1 MKLKSGKEEI
11 VYLLSEVFKKYEQIT
26 GREVIRNT
34 NRKNYEEI
42 ARELSII
49 SNNLPYTATEKQ
61 HDEYP
66 PERNPPKLGYP
77 YLKYDITGGQ
87 IKDAYNGMVSSPRNF
102 LVDSCYIYLFGVGR
116 KGFIENPSDVNLLA
130 ESHLHSPS
138 RRGLKPTKKRY
149 NLAAIF
155 FAVLFAVTA
164 SGWYLSS
171 SQWTTIKKDLNILPY
186 QPSKAEIDSLT
197 GIWLVYIGSPQAR
210 SSDVNRYHMVANNL
224 VDVKYKDGYF
234 TFNRY
239 GASFDHFGYMQF
251 ERQNLV
257 SVHSYIQNG
266 NGLESPR
273 LSLLRLDQ
281 PGKNL
286 RVISASWNFDVG
298 SKNSIIGIREIYIKQ
313 GPGGDTQEIIN
324 TIENSSC
331 KCKIVRWT
339 YQKKTTIF
347 DLKNRPLESLPD
359 PSLRNLLDER
369 SIILTEPD
377 KGILLGP
384 LSPGNSTNHTQ
395 HVR

>member
-11 VYLLSEVFKKYEQIT
+11 VYLLSEVFKKYEQTT

-42 ARELSII
+42 ARELSTI
-49 SNNLPYTATEKQ
+49 SNNLPDTAAEKQ

-116 KGFIENPSDVNLLA
+116 KGFKENPSDVNLL
-130 ESHLHSPS
+130 EENQLHSALSKAP
-138 RRGLKPTKKRY
+138 KPTKKRY

-155 FAVLFAVTA
+155 FALLFVATA
-164 SGWYLSS
+164 SGWYIAS
-171 SQWTTIKKDLNILPY
+171 SQWGTIKKDLNILPY
-186 QPSKAEIDSLT
+186 QPTKAEIDSLT

-210 SSDVNRYHMVANNL
+210 SSDANRYHMVANNL
-224 VDVKYKDGYF
+224 VDVKYKNGYF

-257 SVHSYIQNG
+257 SIHSYIQNE
-266 NGLESPR
+266 NGVESPR
-273 LSLLRLDQ
+273 LSLMRLDQ

-286 RVISASWNFDVG
+286 RVISASWNFDIG
-298 SKNSIIGIREIYIKQ
+298 SKNNIIGIREVYIKQ
-313 GPGGDTQEIIN
+313 GPGGDTNEIIN

-331 KCKIVRWT
+331 KCKIVRWS
-339 YQKKTTIF
+339 YHQKTVTF
-347 DLKNRPLESLPD
+347 NLKNRSLESLPD
-359 PSLRNLLDER
+359 PSLKSLLDER

-377 KGILLGP
+377 KGILLRLP
-384 LSPGNSTNHTQ
+384 SPDTVAHRVQ
-395 HVR
+395 Q

>member
-26 GREVIRNT
+26 GKEVIRNT

-49 SNNLPYTATEKQ
+49 SNNLPATATEKQ

-116 KGFIENPSDVNLLA
+116 KGFKENPLDVNLL
-130 ESHLHSPS
+130 EENQLHPVSPIP
-138 RRGLKPTKKRY
+138 LKQTKKRY
-149 NLAAIF
+149 NLPAIF
-155 FAVLFAVTA
+155 FALLFAVTA
-164 SGWYLSS
+164 LGWYITSN
-171 SQWTTIKKDLNILPY
+171 QWGKIKKDLNIIPY

-257 SVHSYIQNG
+257 SIHSYIQNE

-273 LSLLRLDQ
+273 LSLMRLDQ
-281 PGKNL
+281 PGKNI

-313 GPGGDTQEIIN
+313 GPGGDTHEIIN

-331 KCKIVRWT
+331 KCKIVRWS
-339 YQKKTTIF
+339 YNAKTITF
-347 DLKNRPLESLPD
+347 NLKNRPLESLPD
-359 PSLRNLLDER
+359 PSLRSLLDER

-377 KGILLGP
+377 KGILLGLP
-384 LSPGNSTNHTQ
+384 ASDTSAHRTKK
-395 HVR
+395 